1 MSAIH
6 PDIAAVLDG
15 SAQWAIVE
23 GDCLDVLAELPD
35 RSVTHVITDPPYSEH
50 VHSKSRA
57 GARKT
62 PLKDGNGR
70 LSRCAISRE
79 VDFGFDHITQEQR
92 EAFADECARLA
103 SRWALVFSDTE
114 SSHLW
119 RGALTSAGLDYCR
132 TAIWVKQCATPQFT
146 GDRPA
151 VGHESITIVG
161 YEDLIC
167 VHPKGRKRWNG
178 GGKRGVYIHPIV
190 LGSHINAGNDIRI
203 NETQKPLSLMMDL
216 VRDFTDLG
224 DIVLDA
230 YAGSA
235 TTGVACLRLGRRFI
249 GIEKRAEQVANAR
262 ERLEAESA
270 GLTLKA
276 KRAGQVSLFGGG
288 A

>member
-1 MSAIH
+1 MTSLH
-6 PDIAAVLDG
+6 PDIAAVLEG
-15 SAQWAIVE
+15 RAQWAIVE
-23 GDCLDVLAELPD
+23 CDCLDILPTLPD

-62 PLKDGNGR
+62 PLHNGSGR
-70 LSRCAISRE
+70 LPKAAFSRA

-92 EAFADECARLA
+92 EVVANECARLA
-103 SRWALVFSDTE
+103 SRWTLAFCDVE

-132 TAIWVKQCATPQFT
+132 TGAWVKIGATPQFT
-146 GDRPA
+146 GDRPG
-151 VGHESITIVG
+151 VGFEAIV
-161 YEDLIC
+161 I

-178 GGKRGVYIHPIV
+178 GGSQAVWTHMTVIERGIPGQDPRCHP
-190 LGSHINAGNDIRI
+190 
-203 NETQKPLSLMMDL
+203 TQKPLSLMLEL
-216 VRDFTDLG
+216 VELFTDPG
-224 DIVLDA
+224 DVILDP
-230 YAGSA
+230 YVGSG

-249 GIEKRAEQVANAR
+249 GIERKPEHAKTAR

>member
-15 SAQWAIVE
+15 SAQWALVE
-23 GDCLDVLAELPD
+23 GDCLDVLPTLPE
-35 RSVTHVITDPPYSEH
+35 RSVTHVITDPPYSEY
-50 VHSKSRA
+50 VHTKALSRA
-57 GARKT
+57 
-62 PLKDGNGR
+62 
-70 LSRCAISRE
+70 

-92 EAFADECARLA
+92 EALADECARLA
-103 SRWALVFSDTE
+103 SRWTLAFCDVE

-119 RGALTSAGLDYCR
+119 SGAFTSAGLDYCR
-132 TAIWVKQCATPQFT
+132 TGAWVKIGAMPQFT
-146 GDRPA
+146 GDRPGA
-151 VGHESITIVG
+151 GFEAIV
-161 YEDLIC
+161 I

-178 GGKRGVYIHPIV
+178 GGSQAVWTHLIDRGMPGQDPRCHP
-190 LGSHINAGNDIRI
+190 
-203 NETQKPLSLMMDL
+203 TQKPLSLMLEL
-216 VRDFTDLG
+216 VELFTDPG
-224 DIVLDA
+224 DVILDP
-230 YAGSA
+230 YAGSG

-249 GIEKRAEQVANAR
+249 GIERKPEHAKTAR

>member
-1 MSAIH
+1 MSATR
-6 PDIAAVLDG
+6 PDIRAVLDG
-15 SAQWAIVE
+15 SARWALVE
-23 GDCLDVLAELPD
+23 GDCLDVLAAMPD
-35 RSVTHVITDPPYSEH
+35 QSVTHVITDPPYSKH

-132 TAIWVKQCATPQFT
+132 TSIWVKQCSTPQFT

-161 YEDLIC
+161 YEDIIC

-178 GGKRGVYIHPIV
+178 GGSQAVWTHLTVIDRGMPGQDPRCHP
-190 LGSHINAGNDIRI
+190 
-203 NETQKPLSLMMDL
+203 TQKPLSLMLEL
-216 VRDFTDLG
+216 VELFTDPG
-224 DIVLDA
+224 DIVLDP
-230 YAGSA
+230 YAGSG
-235 TTGVACLRLGRRFI
+235 TTGVACIRSGRRFI
-249 GIEKRAEQVANAR
+249 GMERKPEHAKTAR
-262 ERLEAESA
+262 ERLEAESQ
-270 GLTLKA
+270 GISLKA
-276 KRAGQVSLFGGG
+276 KRSGQVALFGGG